1 MSNQIFNF
9 VPRVL
14 SYPPPGAREG
24 RVGENP
30 GNEVAKYFFGSGYCP
45 HPLLGRILRVL
56 WHVKSI
62 PRGYQAILSITSSG
76 HASVTRKFTRS
87 YVSGLGAWFLA
98 RKTVSSHQIS
108 ILPRNQGLFIS
119 VARKLVK
126 FEVNRVIS
134 TALMGHV
141 NKCLYLSRSCYH
153 TAVSRSWPHH
163 LRTEFQRFFQVSRR
177 LEHLRCPFV
186 SYFLFSS
193 LVDSF

>member
-1 MSNQIFNF
+1 MVKFVHVEPNIF
-9 VPRVL
+9 L
-14 SYPPPGAREG
+14 
-24 RVGENP
+24 
-30 GNEVAKYFFGSGYCP
+30 EVAIAP

-56 WHVKSI
+56 WHVKSS
-62 PRGYQAILSITSSG
+62 PRGYQAILSPSSG

-87 YVSGLGAWFLA
+87 YVRTA
-98 RKTVSSHQIS
+98 RLIPRSKTVSSHQIS

-163 LRTEFQRFFQVSRR
+163 FRTEFQRFFQVSRR
-177 LEHLRCPFV
+177 LEHIRCPFV